1 MNHISKLLRRSLLC
15 YTPVSSSEATRPGRK
30 SGKSKGL
37 RAAHHRRVS
46 SPPWAFSLNWSM
58 QAATPLV
65 EAWFAAPTSLDQ
77 RNLLGPA
84 WPASWSKTD
93 IITTRKNLDPGK
105 YNRHVISES
114 TKGAPLVFLYD
125 LIRDA
130 LTSGE
135 LTTDPPFPIFTEA
148 AQARQDLGNS
158 RWFSPYEA
166 AAVSMIF
173 TPIEIF
179 RQRYS
184 CTIHPLNRTR
194 TADFPPSIKP
204 FSPRLSTYTRMRD
217 CFLIP
222 DEVAAITAAHEW
234 AVEQMEHGSTH
245 PSTSFPMI
253 PADIPGPPSDIEAEF
268 NSDFDDFVSSAS
280 DSDSSDV
287 ASPTG
292 PPHRSRTPQAPIR
305 HNSNSP
311 RLGRSPST
319 TKRGRF

>member
-1 MNHISKLLRRSLLC
+1 
-15 YTPVSSSEATRPGRK
+15 
-30 SGKSKGL
+30 
-37 RAAHHRRVS
+37 
-46 SPPWAFSLNWSM
+46 
-58 QAATPLV
+58 
-65 EAWFAAPTSLDQ
+65 
-77 RNLLGPA
+77 
-84 WPASWSKTD
+84 
-93 IITTRKNLDPGK
+93 
-105 YNRHVISES
+105 
-114 TKGAPLVFLYD
+114 
-125 LIRDA
+125 
-130 LTSGE
+130 
-135 LTTDPPFPIFTEA
+135 
-148 AQARQDLGNS
+148 
-158 RWFSPYEA
+158 
-166 AAVSMIF
+166 MIF

-184 CTIHPLNRTR
+184 CTIHPLNHTR

-204 FSPRLSTYTRMRD
+204 FPPRLSTYTRMRD

-222 DEVAAITAAHEW
+222 DEVGAIAAAHEW

-245 PSTSFPMI
+245 PRTSFPMI